1 MACLTSS
8 RLFAKAKSSAMAD
21 DVEKLRFLSD
31 PLTHTRLIRFCHNTR
46 FSYFNQNLTHDVMK
60 NQTCGLL
67 TKRLKWR

>member
-1 MACLTSS
+1 
-8 RLFAKAKSSAMAD
+8 MAD